1 MFEAQRRIHA
11 VVVAAWLAGIIVNL
25 PILGDFN
32 GVALRDIGLLFGTL
46 ALCQLAGLARPT
58 QTERH

>member
-1 MFEAQRRIHA
+1 VAVPPRRDA

-32 GVALRDIGLLFGTL
+32 GVALHDIGLLSGTL
-46 ALCQLAGLARPT
+46 APCQLARATRPT
-58 QTERH
+58 QTARH